1 MRPIPKFI
9 DIHPS

>member
-9 DIHPS
+9 DVDSS